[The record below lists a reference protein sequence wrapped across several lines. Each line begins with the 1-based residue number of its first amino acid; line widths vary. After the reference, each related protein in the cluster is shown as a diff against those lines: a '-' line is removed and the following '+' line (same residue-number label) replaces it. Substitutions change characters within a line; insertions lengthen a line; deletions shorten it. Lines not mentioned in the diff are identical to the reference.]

1 MHSLKTTI
9 AVGAT
14 LLGLGCASSPAPVD
28 QLASAEASVR
38 AARELG
44 AASVPRAELHLKL
57 AQAQVTQARKLTQ
70 DGDNEQAKVVLT
82 RARAD
87 AELAVSLVREAAVY
101 HDLENSPA
109 APATAATARPETS
122 LNTNNASPAI
132 SVVH

>member
-1 MHSLKTTI
+1 MISLKSTI

-14 LLGLGCASSPAPVD
+14 LLGLGCASAPAPVE

-57 AQAQVTQARKLTQ
+57 AQTQVTQARKLTE
-70 DGDNEQAKVVLT
+70 DGEMEQASVVLT

-87 AELAVSLVREAAVY
+87 AELAVALVREAAVY
-101 HDLENSPA
+101 QDLESNG
-109 APATAATARPETS
+109 TRPETS
-122 LNTNNASPAI
+122 LNTNTASPSL
-132 SVVH
+132 SVIR